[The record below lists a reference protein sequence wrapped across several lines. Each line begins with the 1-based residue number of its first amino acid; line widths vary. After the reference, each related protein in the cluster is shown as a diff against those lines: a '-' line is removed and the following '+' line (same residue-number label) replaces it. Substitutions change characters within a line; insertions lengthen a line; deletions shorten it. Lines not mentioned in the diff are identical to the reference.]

1 MKHFITFAVIAISLL
16 VTTGCKP
23 AQDGPAQNPPAQDT
37 VATLDSQQ
45 NAAAPAVNEPQPE
58 PSVAQNP
65 ADCFA
70 KDRWR
75 SSNRKTH
82 GTA

>member
-1 MKHFITFAVIAISLL
+1 MKHFTTFAVIAISLL

-37 VATLDSQQ
+37 VAALDSQQ

-70 KDRWR
+70 NDR
-75 SSNRKTH
+75 
-82 GTA
+82 